1 MELHRKRHFFVTVI
15 TIRLVFVL
23 VTLLEVIDSG
33 WRHTN
38 WSVREVIKSAE
49 TLSALVTRVC
59 HTANI
64 QVFATPNI
72 VAISTCEF

>member
-15 TIRLVFVL
+15 TTKLVLVL

-38 WSVREVIKSAE
+38 WGVREVIKSAE

-64 QVFATPNI
+64 RIFATPNI